1 MADYSFV
8 TRWFIDAPIERVF
21 SVIEDAPRWPS
32 WWKAVLAVEVVE
44 SGDAD
49 GIGAVARTTWQT
61 ALGYRLRFDARLVG
75 RTPSNDSRWHRQV
88 SSSATGSG
96 RWGALARGGGTLV
109 VYFWDVTTTP
119 RWMNL
124 LAPVMRPAFQW
135 NHAIV
140 MRRGGEGL
148 ARLLAARFEDR
159 S

>member
-1 MADYSFV
+1 MADYNFV

-32 WWKAVLAVEVVE
+32 WWKEVVAVEVVE

-49 GIGAVARTTWQT
+49 GIGAVARTTWRT
-61 ALGYRLRFDARLVG
+61 ALGYRLHFDARLIR
-75 RTPSNDSRWHRQV
+75 RTSPERLEV
-88 SSSATGSG
+88 ESAGELLGHG
-96 RWGALARGGGTLV
+96 RWELSREAGGTLV

-119 RWMNL
+119 RWMNV

-135 NHAIV
+135 KHAVV